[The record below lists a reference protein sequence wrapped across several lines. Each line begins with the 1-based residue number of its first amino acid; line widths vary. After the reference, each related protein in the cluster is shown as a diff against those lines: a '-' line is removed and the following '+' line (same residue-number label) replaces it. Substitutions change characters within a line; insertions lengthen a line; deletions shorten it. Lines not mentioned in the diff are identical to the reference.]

1 LLRNLDE
8 LVEAAGVPTKKAG
21 RPTSAAPGAPATRV
35 RLPEAEDGETPE
47 VDEMAA
53 ALAAFSAA
61 GPNASAAASGG
72 AYCRSLGMFMPSCE
86 ANAVRK
92 SDGLSMEAVDEFS
105 EEALQEELGR
115 WSAKAPEMV

>member
-1 LLRNLDE
+1 
-8 LVEAAGVPTKKAG
+8 
-21 RPTSAAPGAPATRV
+21 
-35 RLPEAEDGETPE
+35 
-47 VDEMAA
+47 MAA

-115 WSAKAPEMV
+115 WSAKAPEMVTRSDTGCTCTIAHGGTLLTAPDGYGLRP